1 MRHLGAGFLRPLSS
15 DKIKDV
21 FDFMLD
27 DLPDSR
33 RLVGMKQVLRAA
45 ADGSAEFVLIAEDAD
60 DSIQH
65 RVQSACMEAGI
76 SFRFVP
82 SMKELGERCNIDVG
96 AACAAILRVERTA

>member
-1 MRHLGAGFLRPLSS
+1 
-15 DKIKDV
+15 
-21 FDFMLD
+21 MLD

-45 ADGSAEFVLIAEDAD
+45 ADGRAEFVLIAEDAD

-65 RVQSACMEAGI
+65 RIQAACMAAGI

-82 SMKELGERCNIDVG
+82 SMKELGERCSIDVG
-96 AACAAILRVERTA
+96 AACVAVLKDEETA